1 MAESPRFGGTRRA
14 AIPAQGR
21 KVQPSKAVSRFVSV
35 LITCAPLSVALFT
48 VIGCGKG
55 KSALSPDPA
64 APSKGNAQP
73 MSAFIPG
80 TWGLDVVGIDPS
92 LVSLFGRPKGGR
104 GVRFTDVYTFEP
116 SGLFKAV
123 RLRDGLRLEGEWKP
137 DGKQIR
143 LLYKRANDKELTV
156 WAEEMRAQTRED
168 GGSGTDDLIWE
179 ELKAIRDKR
188 DMIQLGADRKSLSF
202 LAKVPGIDGTPIP
215 TSAGYLI
222 RLKASAKVD

>member
-1 MAESPRFGGTRRA
+1 MRERDGTT
-14 AIPAQGR
+14 IE
-21 KVQPSKAVSRFVSV
+21 AVSPTASSFFAAVG
-35 LITCAPLSVALFT
+35 LAVALAT
-48 VIGCGKG
+48 LGGCSKN
-55 KSALSPDPA
+55 KTALAPDPA
-64 APSKGNAQP
+64 APAKGNAEP

-92 LVSLFGRPKGGR
+92 LVSLFGRPQGGR
-104 GVRFTDVYTFEP
+104 GVRFTDLYTFEA
-116 SGLFKAV
+116 SGKFQAV

-143 LLYKRANDKELTV
+143 LLYQKANDKELTV

-188 DMIQLGADRKSLSF
+188 EMVQLGADRKSLSF
-202 LAKVPGIDGTPIP
+202 RAKVPGIDGAPIP

-222 RLKASAKVD
+222 RLKSSVKVDQSVGGL

>member
-1 MAESPRFGGTRRA
+1 M
-14 AIPAQGR
+14 QGSVGFSG
-21 KVQPSKAVSRFVSV
+21 KVQPVATVTRSAS
-35 LITCAPLSVALFT
+35 ALFPK
-48 VIGCGKG
+48 VAFAFAVLMVGGCAKS

-64 APSKGNAQP
+64 ARAKGNAEP
-73 MSAFIPG
+73 ISNFIPG

-92 LVSLFGRPKGGR
+92 LVSLFGRPQGGR
-104 GVRFTDVYTFEP
+104 GARFTDVYTFD
-116 SGLFKAV
+116 SAGTFQAV

-143 LLYKRANDKELTV
+143 LQYKIANNKDLSV

-168 GGSGTDDLIWE
+168 GGSGTDDLVWE

-202 LAKVPGIDGTPIP
+202 RAKVPGIDGTPIP

-222 RLKASAKVD
+222 RLRASAKVDQTIGG